1 MADLNSSYALPYI
14 TVEPQIRKHPE
25 KTKKPNQNPINFLTG
40 DQVDGKE
47 LTLDQSFRSPKIIN
61 ANSNPRSEVQG
72 ADCSSTYVDC
82 SISSYS
88 EPKPKVLIKIEFDP
102 DYVLFRTI
110 LAFDLLLTFYR
121 VTEKISSDS
130 PTHQLWLLLDKR
142 GPVTPAAGKRIHSPE
157 EESSNKRLRSADASA
172 KAPNPAS
179 APVETNPEGES
190 SSAATPSKIQSLL
203 SSPLIQSTPSDP
215 KGPYTP
221 PNITLIAR
229 HIQSSCLDEARDW
242 IPADGD
248 GFESKWAQDHIIF
261 NPKSEPDDASLF
273 PRFRYYFDAAV
284 YALMKA
290 VGPSERWKY
299 APADFNSHGDILSKR
314 VSVGL
319 PAVSDNLQIIRY
331 DKKPL
336 RGSVPLVLPDV
347 HLPDYVDVD
356 KTNKPDWPAQ
366 KFGALD
372 VRPVPATKEKQTN
385 EAVFRRN
392 QQRFK
397 ESGLKALSGVPDHD
411 DEPASDEANVQTL
424 TNAIA
429 RTGPNP
435 SRPGHSR
442 KASQL
447 SPPSGP
453 PIMASLTSQNK
464 KNSDD
469 VFTNSAVG
477 FGKADTKILK
487 VNLQEAITVIG
498 EIDVLRTTVSK
509 LQNEVQ
515 GQNFHLKQ
523 TQPAISQPA
532 DVRPATQPALLQPA
546 DIQADAIQASVHA
559 DPKADIRAAM
569 EDDIQ
574 PDGTSAENAARA
586 HVSPQREHGGYVD
599 PFRTGSQDTESNPEA
614 ANAEQ
619 EQSENGESGS
629 SGLLELGRRILGWG
643 R

>member
-25 KTKKPNQNPINFLTG
+25 KTKKPNQNPINFLTD

-102 DYVLFRTI
+102 DYAPCLTAVL
-110 LAFDLLLTFYR
+110 
-121 VTEKISSDS
+121 S
-130 PTHQLWLLLDKR
+130 HQRL
-142 GPVTPAAGKRIHSPE
+142 
-157 EESSNKRLRSADASA
+157 ESAL
-172 KAPNPAS
+172 
-179 APVETNPEGES
+179 PVETNPEGES

-248 GFESKWAQDHIIF
+248 GVESKWAQDHIIF
-261 NPKSEPDDASLF
+261 NPKSEPDDASSF

-284 YALMKA
+284 YAPMRV

-299 APADFNSHGDILSKR
+299 APADFNSHGEILSKR

-319 PAVSDNLQIIRY
+319 PAVSDNRQIVRY

-336 RGSVPLVLPDV
+336 RGSVPLVLPDH

-366 KFGALD
+366 KFGDLE
-372 VRPVPATKEKQTN
+372 VRPVPETREKLTN

-392 QQRFK
+392 QQRYK

-411 DEPASDEANVQTL
+411 DEPASDEANVQTS
-424 TNAIA
+424 TKAIA

-442 KASQL
+442 KASQ
-447 SPPSGP
+447 P
-453 PIMASLTSQNK
+453 
-464 KNSDD
+464 
-469 VFTNSAVG
+469 
-477 FGKADTKILK
+477 
-487 VNLQEAITVIG
+487 
-498 EIDVLRTTVSK
+498 
-509 LQNEVQ
+509 
-515 GQNFHLKQ
+515 
-523 TQPAISQPA
+523 
-532 DVRPATQPALLQPA
+532 
-546 DIQADAIQASVHA
+546 
-559 DPKADIRAAM
+559 
-569 EDDIQ
+569 
-574 PDGTSAENAARA
+574 
-586 HVSPQREHGGYVD
+586 
-599 PFRTGSQDTESNPEA
+599 
-614 ANAEQ
+614 
-619 EQSENGESGS
+619 
-629 SGLLELGRRILGWG
+629 
-643 R
+643 